1 MGLPDR
7 DRGAVPGLVDRRAA
21 LATGVAGTGAA
32 LLAVLGDPH
41 PRAFLGVAVLVAW
54 GIAVAT
60 IRPAAP
66 GRLGLVAAAVLVR
79 VPLLLVPA
87 AWSDDVF
94 RYVWEGRVW
103 LAGENPFALPPDA
116 PALAPLRDALWERVN
131 HRGVSSI
138 YPPLAQALFVLVSPF
153 GVLGWKLLSAAA
165 DTGTA
170 ALLHRRSP
178 RAGWLWALLPLP
190 ALESA
195 GSGHLE
201 GIGVLLLVGA
211 LGGRPAWAWAGA
223 MVKLLPG
230 VVLPTLLG
238 RSGRAWGLAA
248 LATVF
253 AALPILAAGE
263 GAWRG
268 FETYRQTWAF
278 NASLYAVADL
288 LLPEG
293 AARPL
298 LQLLGFVVA
307 LGALLRT
314 RDPGRLALAV
324 TGAFVLLSPTVH
336 PWYVLWPLAAGLW
349 VGAGAWTV
357 LAVGVPLAYVVLGT
371 YDAATSSW
379 SEPIW
384 PRLVFYPVFYAF
396 LLVGAARRALLPGP
410 WPVH

>member
-1 MGLPDR
+1 MT
-7 DRGAVPGLVDRRAA
+7 RRAA
-21 LATGVAGTGAA
+21 LATGVALLGAA
-32 LLAVLGDPH
+32 LLAAIGDPH
-41 PRAFLGVAVLVAW
+41 PHALSASSVLVAW
-54 GIAVAT
+54 GALVVLLGP
-60 IRPAAP
+60 REPSRAA
-66 GRLGLVAAAVLVR
+66 LLAAAVAVR
-79 VPLLLVPA
+79 APLLLVPA

-116 PALAPLRDALWERVN
+116 PTLAPLRDELWAQVN

-138 YPPLAQALFVLVSPF
+138 YPPLAQALFVALSPF

-165 DTGTA
+165 DVGTA

-195 GSGHLE
+195 ASGHLE
-201 GIGVLLLVGA
+201 GIGVFLLVGA

-230 VVLPTLLG
+230 VVLAPLLG
-238 RSGRAWGLAA
+238 RSPRAWLWVAGASL
-248 LATVF
+248 LVT
-253 AALPILAAGE
+253 LPILAAGE

-278 NASLYAVADL
+278 NASLHVLAEAA
-288 LLPEG
+288 LPAG
-293 AARPL
+293 LARPL
-298 LQLLGFVVA
+298 LQLLGLGVA
-307 LGALLRT
+307 LTALLRT

-336 PWYVLWPLAAGLW
+336 PWYVLWPLAAALW
-349 VGAGAWTV
+349 VGVEAWTL

-371 YDAATSSW
+371 WDAAGGSW
-379 SEPIW
+379 SEPAW
-384 PRLVFYPVFYAF
+384 PRLVYYPVFYAA
-396 LLVGAARRALLPGP
+396 LIAGALRRALLPGP